1 MEDHSPE
8 LKEAITEIVSNQLRL
23 KDPPETR
30 QTLDRLV
37 AEGYSTDD
45 AMELIGVVVT
55 THIYEM
61 LKKQQPFDLTLF
73 IQDLEKLPAMPWAED
88 E

>member
-8 LKEAITEIVSNQLRL
+8 LKEAITEIVSNQLL
-23 KDPPETR
+23 LNDPPETR

-37 AEGYSTDD
+37 AEGYSTDA

-61 LKKQQPFDLTLF
+61 LKKQQTFDLSLF
-73 IQDLEKLPAMPWAED
+73 VQDLEKLPEMPWSND